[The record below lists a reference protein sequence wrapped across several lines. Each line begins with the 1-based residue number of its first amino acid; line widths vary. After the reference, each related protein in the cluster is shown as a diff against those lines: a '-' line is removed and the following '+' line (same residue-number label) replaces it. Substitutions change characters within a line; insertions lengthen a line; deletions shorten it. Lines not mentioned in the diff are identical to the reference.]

1 MKVGD
6 LVAYSKKGATMRE
19 SRRWRWLEP
28 VHYAHYEERE
38 RRLGLT
44 GVVVKVSDKK
54 VSGFRNNPAGLPPRP
69 TVFYPYEVEVMWSDG
84 QVLTM
89 YRPYVK
95 CL

>member
-1 MKVGD
+1 MKAGD
-6 LVAYSKKGATMRE
+6 LVAYSKKGSVMRE
-19 SRRWRWLEP
+19 SRRWQYPP
-28 VHYAHYEERE
+28 VHYAPYEERE

-54 VSGFRNNPAGLPPRP
+54 VSGFRGNPAGLPPRP
-69 TVFYPYEVEVMWSDG
+69 TDFYPYEVDVMWSDG